1 MISLKSFA
9 LLGAI
14 TISLLGS
21 SHSALAQSRDIT
33 IDGDHGK
40 LAGVLQTPSQQKNYP
55 LVIIMHGFTANKE
68 HALLTGLAD
77 ALEKDGIAS
86 LRFDFN
92 GHGKSEGR
100 FQDMT
105 VPNEIEDAKKVY
117 AYAAKLPGVTSISF
131 AGHSQG
137 GVVASMTAGILGTQK
152 VKSLALMAPAAVL
165 REDAIRGIL
174 FGKQYDV
181 INLPAAVDIF
191 DGLKLGANY
200 VKTAQ
205 QLPIY
210 ETAAQYQGPA
220 YMLHGIQD
228 TVVPYTYSLRYQR
241 IYFNSEVKLL
251 PHEDHGFTKDTA
263 GAVKLVAD
271 YFHKQLKIISAPKN
285 AL

>member
-1 MISLKSFA
+1 MMLKTLA
-9 LLGAI
+9 LIGAL
-14 TISLLGS
+14 TIGLMHVCSN
-21 SHSALAQSRDIT
+21 SALAQSKNIT

-40 LAGVLQTPSQQKNYP
+40 LSGVLQTPDTQKNYP
-55 LVIIMHGFTANKE
+55 LVILMHGFTANKE
-68 HALLTGLAD
+68 NPLLIGLAD
-77 ALEKDGIAS
+77 ALEQDGIAS

-92 GHGKSEGR
+92 GHGQSEGR

-117 AYAAKLPGVTSISF
+117 DYAVKLPGVTSVSL

-181 INLPAAVDIF
+181 IHLPESVEIF

-205 QLPIY
+205 KLPIY

-220 YMLHGIQD
+220 IMLHGIQD
-228 TVVPYTYSLRYQR
+228 IVVPYTYSLRYQR
-241 IYFNSEVKLL
+241 IYFNGEVKLI
-251 PHEDHGFTKDTA
+251 PAEDHGFTHDTA

-271 YFHKQLKIISAPKN
+271 FFHRQLRP
-285 AL
+285 